1 MILLLKLLMIN
12 IYQPNRDETES
23 NPISKVFDT
32 KWIGKGHENIAY
44 ANEWIDRNYL
54 MEIIKLNE
62 KSVDGQNLGTLLE
75 TKLV

>member
-1 MILLLKLLMIN
+1 MIN
-12 IYQPNRDETES
+12 IYQPNLGETETK
-23 NPISKVFDT
+23 PISKVFDT

-62 KSVDGQNLGTLLE
+62 K
-75 TKLV
+75 